1 MSVSVAQKVAEIVSI
16 VLMSMLAGTLFG
28 LGWATSGLDRKQLA
42 GTLQLILPPLEK
54 WFPPLCFANLGVL
67 VVLGILARD
76 SGFTLA
82 SAAVGAIAVVAL
94 IVITVRGNVP
104 INAEIKRWDMSNPPA
119 DLDDQVRRWQ
129 RFNSARSV
137 IIYFAYVV
145 LVTAVAVRSGH

>member
-1 MSVSVAQKVAEIVSI
+1 MSVSIAQKVAEIVSI

-28 LGWATSGLDRKQLA
+28 LAWATSGLDRKQLA
-42 GTLQLILPPLEK
+42 GTLQLILAPLEK

-67 VVLGILARD
+67 IVLGILARD

>member
-1 MSVSVAQKVAEIVSI
+1 MSVSIAQKVAEIVSI

-28 LGWATSGLDRKQLA
+28 LGWATSGLDREQLA

-67 VVLGILARD
+67 IVLGILARD

-119 DLDDQVRRWQ
+119 DLGDQVRRWQ